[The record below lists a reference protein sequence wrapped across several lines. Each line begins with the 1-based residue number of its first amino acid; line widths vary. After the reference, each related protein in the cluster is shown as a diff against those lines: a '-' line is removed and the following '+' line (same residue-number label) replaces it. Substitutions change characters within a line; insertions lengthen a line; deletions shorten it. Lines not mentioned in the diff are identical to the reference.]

1 MVHRSTEDRIRLFAD
16 ALLVTETYL
25 RTGREEIDEPEIN
38 EVCVSKMF
46 NTFRDYMLTL
56 DRNKAQTEINRCG
69 KELFDII
76 IEVAWNSSN
85 K

>member
-1 MVHRSTEDRIRLFAD
+1 
-16 ALLVTETYL
+16 
-25 RTGREEIDEPEIN
+25 
-38 EVCVSKMF
+38 
-46 NTFRDYMLTL
+46 MLTL